1 MLTRV
6 FTTTTNGLTPVKI
19 EVEVCGVQGIPGLH
33 IIGLPSKAID
43 EAKERV
49 SSALTHCG
57 VKIRAKRT
65 IVNLAPA
72 DLQKQGSS
80 FELAIAVGLL
90 KMYGE
95 LTTDTDDTAF
105 FGELSLDGVVKP
117 IRGALPYALGAK
129 KLGFKKIVFPQDNYQ
144 EVSLITDCTLQ
155 PISHIKELLTTTF
168 PKYKPNQLPNSV
180 AQAGNIRARNLQSP
194 DISDV
199 LGQHQA
205 KRALEIAAAGSHNVL
220 LIGPPGA
227 GKSMLAWSF
236 ASLLPSLTP
245 EESLESTSIHSLR
258 GDIRHPILHPPFRQ
272 PHHSVSLVGLVGGG
286 KPTQP
291 GEISLAHNGVLFLD
305 EFPEFSRDCIESLRQ
320 PLESHSIT
328 ITRAQGTIGYPAK
341 FILIAAAN
349 PCPCGFYGSGQKPCR
364 CTPTLL
370 EKYRQKFSGPILDR
384 IDLHVRVETTK
395 LTTLHSN
402 LKSEK
407 SMSQDSNASRKRIVM
422 ARTMQRARYTNN
434 ATNNSVTVRGLKK
447 TAYSTPK
454 AQELL
459 LRAGQKLSLS
469 ARAYYK
475 LLRVS
480 RTIADLA
487 GSQSIEVSHVAEAV
501 QYRSE
506 I

>member
-245 EESLESTSIHSLR
+245 
-258 GDIRHPILHPPFRQ
+258 
-272 PHHSVSLVGLVGGG
+272 
-286 KPTQP
+286 PT
-291 GEISLAHNGVLFLD
+291 IS
-305 EFPEFSRDCIESLRQ
+305 
-320 PLESHSIT
+320 
-328 ITRAQGTIGYPAK
+328 PAS
-341 FILIAAAN
+341 
-349 PCPCGFYGSGQKPCR
+349 P
-364 CTPTLL
+364 
-370 EKYRQKFSGPILDR
+370 
-384 IDLHVRVETTK
+384 
-395 LTTLHSN
+395 
-402 LKSEK
+402 
-407 SMSQDSNASRKRIVM
+407 
-422 ARTMQRARYTNN
+422 
-434 ATNNSVTVRGLKK
+434 
-447 TAYSTPK
+447 
-454 AQELL
+454 
-459 LRAGQKLSLS
+459 
-469 ARAYYK
+469 
-475 LLRVS
+475 
-480 RTIADLA
+480 
-487 GSQSIEVSHVAEAV
+487 
-501 QYRSE
+501 
-506 I
+506 